1 MKPVVFSE
9 EHERD
14 VREAALLER
23 TLRAAD
29 LEAELY
35 LQFQPIVDSSRD
47 TTLLLECL
55 ARWDSPVLGSVSPSK
70 FIQVAEQCGYI
81 SALTP
86 VLLDKALRAIT
97 QWPDEVGISFNL
109 SGHDIVAAD
118 KVTRLIEILE
128 RSGVPSHRV
137 EFEVTETALMMNLDE
152 ALANIHRLKATG
164 TRISLDDFG
173 TGYSSLSQ
181 IQKLPLD
188 KIKVDGSFVRDL
200 ADSEASQKIVRSVS
214 ALSRDLSLSCVVE
227 GVETQEQ
234 LDILQDMGCSL
245 IQGYFFAKPLRE
257 ADVGAFL
264 ADQARAR
271 GLRLVPKQNAA

>member
-1 MKPVVFSE
+1 
-9 EHERD
+9 
-14 VREAALLER
+14 
-23 TLRAAD
+23 
-29 LEAELY
+29 
-35 LQFQPIVDSSRD
+35 
-47 TTLLLECL
+47 
-55 ARWDSPVLGSVSPSK
+55 
-70 FIQVAEQCGYI
+70 
-81 SALTP
+81 
-86 VLLDKALRAIT
+86 
-97 QWPDEVGISFNL
+97 
-109 SGHDIVAAD
+109 
-118 KVTRLIEILE
+118 
-128 RSGVPSHRV
+128 
-137 EFEVTETALMMNLDE
+137 
-152 ALANIHRLKATG
+152 
-164 TRISLDDFG
+164 
-173 TGYSSLSQ
+173 
-181 IQKLPLD
+181 LPLD